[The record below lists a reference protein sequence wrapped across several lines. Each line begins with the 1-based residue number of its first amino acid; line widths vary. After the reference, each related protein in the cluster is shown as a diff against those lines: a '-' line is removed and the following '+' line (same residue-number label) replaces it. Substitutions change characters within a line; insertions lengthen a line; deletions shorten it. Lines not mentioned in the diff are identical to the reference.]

1 MKKFINSFKYAIQ
14 GIISSIKVERNIK
27 IHFIIALLVILG
39 GIILQISNIEWLICI
54 ALIFVVISAELFNT
68 AIEITLDVVMP
79 EKNSKVKKAKDISA
93 GAVLMVSI
101 GAAVIGI
108 MIFVPKILS
117 LMHWRM

>member
-39 GIILQISNIEWLICI
+39 GIILQISNIEWLMCI